1 MSRSVGLR
9 EDQRWSEELATRILQ
24 WLPDEPRW
32 YFREQARSHM
42 GPQSKVGASLLAK
55 GATQSAKI

>member
-9 EDQRWSEELATRILQ
+9 EDQRWSEVLATRILQ

-32 YFREQARSHM
+32 YFREQ
-42 GPQSKVGASLLAK
+42 
-55 GATQSAKI
+55 SAKI